1 MAIKKNELYGSLW
14 ASCDK
19 LRGGM
24 DASQYKDYILTLL
37 FVKYVSDKFK
47 DEPYAD
53 ITVPEGGSFDD
64 LVKLC
69 NTKNIGEGMDKV
81 VARLAE
87 ENDLRGVIDNAKFND
102 ETKIGKGDEMIDKL
116 TGLINIFR
124 RPELDFSQNRAD
136 GDDLIGDA
144 YEFLMRKFATESGK
158 SKGQFYTPAEV
169 SRILAKVIGIAGE
182 TDNNATVYD
191 PACGSG
197 SLLIR
202 ALDEVAFP
210 LAGYGQEKDVTT
222 AGLAKMNTVLHNRST
237 TTIKSGNTFSFPQY
251 FEDGSDNTILKRF
264 DYIVANPPFSTK
276 NWTDG
281 LKEYGRFDAYSARPP
296 EKNGDYAWLLHIIK
310 SLKSTG
316 KAAVI
321 LPHGVLF
328 RGNAEET
335 IRHEIVDKGYIKA
348 IISLPPNLFYGT
360 GIPACIIVLD
370 KETASKRDGIL
381 MIDASRGFMKDGDK
395 NRLREQDI
403 YKIVKVF
410 NDGIRLKGEY
420 QNAPDYDPKFARYV
434 PMHEICNVNGYNLN
448 IPRYIDSQP
457 PEDTHDIEAHLKGG
471 IPIADIDALSVY
483 WGVFGHLRKALFSIV
498 RPGYLKLKVAD
509 DKIQDTVY
517 SDSEFR
523 DYAAHIDAAFNEWK
537 GSVDHSLRTIASG
550 MSPKE
555 LIERISK
562 ALFETF
568 TKIKLIDRYDVY
580 QVLLSYWRDVMAD
593 DVYVIASD
601 GYEAAR
607 ELECEYVVRKGVTT
621 SKLKSWEGKL
631 IPKQILIDAFFSA
644 EAKAIEQAEAVL
656 AEKESRLAE
665 IIDNAPE
672 DAIIRELAGNDGKI
686 GKRDI
691 AAKIAEIEESID
703 SPEIQD
709 AKSLETMCASKVGKK
724 QVQKH
729 IENHPRLSGA
739 KNDKGNVTLTSVR
752 QFIALLRKSTPPA
765 EIYREDYDILIAYE
779 KLSNEIEGQ
788 VELVSNLRTE
798 LDQIVRERYQVLTVD
813 EIKELLVNRKWY
825 FSIFDG
831 IDALYTAIS
840 HRLTDRIR
848 ELAGRYACPLPEL
861 QDRLRASE
869 SEVAKHLKE
878 MGFSW

>member
-69 NTKNIGEGMDKV
+69 DSKNIGEDMDKV

-102 ETKIGKGDEMIDKL
+102 ETKIGKGEEMVDKL

-169 SRILAKVIGIAGE
+169 SRILAKVIGIADE

-251 FEDGSDNTILKRF
+251 FEDGSDNTVLKRF

-296 EKNGDYAWLLHIIK
+296 EKNGDYAWLLHILK

-335 IRHEIVDKGYIKA
+335 IRREIVDKGYIKA
-348 IISLPPNLFYGT
+348 IISLPSNLFYGT

-410 NDGIRLKGEY
+410 NDGIRLKCEY
-420 QNAPDYDPKFARYV
+420 ENAPDYDSRFARYV
-434 PMHEICNVNGYNLN
+434 PMREICEANGYNLN
-448 IPRYIDSQP
+448 IPRYIDGKP
-457 PEDTHDIEAHLKGG
+457 PEDIHDIEAHLKGG
-471 IPIADIDALSVY
+471 IPAADIDALSVY
-483 WGVFGHLRKALFSIV
+483 WLVFGRLRETLFSIA
-498 RPGYLKLKVAD
+498 RPGYLKLNVAEEE
-509 DKIQDTVY
+509 IQNTVY

-523 DYAAHIDAAFNEWK
+523 GYAAHIDSSFNEWK
-537 GSVDHSLRTIASG
+537 GLVDARLRSISVG
-550 MSPKE
+550 VSPKE
-555 LIERISK
+555 LIASIAK
-562 ALFETF
+562 FLFETF

-593 DVYVIASD
+593 DVYVITAD

-607 ELECEYVVRKGVTT
+607 ELECEYVVRKGVATD
-621 SKLKSWEGKL
+621 KLKSWEGKL
-631 IPKQILIDAFFSA
+631 IPKRIVVEAFFAS

-656 AEKESRLAE
+656 EGKESRLAE
-665 IIDNAPE
+665 IIENAPD
-672 DAIIRELAGNDGKI
+672 DAAIREIAGDDGKV
-686 GKRDI
+686 GKRDLV
-691 AAKIAEIEESID
+691 AKIAEIEQSID
-703 SPEIQD
+703 SPEIRNANALLD
-709 AKSLETMCASKVGKK
+709 LCASKAGKK
-724 QVQKH
+724 LLQKFM
-729 IENHPRLSGA
+729 EEHPELLGA
-739 KNDKGNVTLTSVR
+739 KNDKGNITVTSVR
-752 QFIALLRKSTPPA
+752 QFIASLRKSTPPA

-779 KLSNEIEGQ
+779 KLSAEIEEQ
-788 VELVSNLRTE
+788 DELVSNLKSE
-798 LDQIVRERYQVLTVD
+798 LDKTVRERYQVLTVD

-831 IDALYTAIS
+831 IDSLYTAIS
-840 HRLTDRIR
+840 HRLTDRIK
-848 ELAGRYACPLPEL
+848 ELSARYADTLPEL
-861 QDRLRASE
+861 QAKLRASE
-869 SEVAKHLKE
+869 SEASEHLKG